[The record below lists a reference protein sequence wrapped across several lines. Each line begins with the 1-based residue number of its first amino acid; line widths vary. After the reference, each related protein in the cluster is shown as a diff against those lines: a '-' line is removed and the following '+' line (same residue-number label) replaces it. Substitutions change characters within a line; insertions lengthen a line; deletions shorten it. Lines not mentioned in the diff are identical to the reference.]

1 MKMMNQQMK
10 RTRLQTLLVL
20 VMSMM
25 SLTAWAE
32 VGRALYTCLLYT
44 SDAADE

>member
-1 MKMMNQQMK
+1 MTKMNQQMK

-25 SLTAWAE
+25 SLTAWADGGSG
-32 VGRALYTCLLYT
+32 VVYLW
-44 SDAADE
+44 